1 MISSFRLVST
11 RQSAKEDK
19 DKATHRINKYFESSS
34 IEKKGENFMKKRS
47 PKM

>member
-11 RQSAKEDK
+11 GQSAKEDK

-34 IEKKGENFMKKRS
+34 IKKKERIL
-47 PKM
+47 